1 MQDYIIYTD
10 GCSLGNPGP
19 GGYGAVIIADGKFT
33 ELSGGFR
40 LTTNNRMEIL
50 AAVTALKSV
59 PANSNVVLNSDSKL
73 LTDAIN
79 QRWLPS
85 WEKKGWKKADNK
97 PVLNKDLWLELIPL
111 LKTRKV
117 KFVWVKGHAG
127 IEHNERCDII
137 CKSAAENPGNN
148 IDQFYEDS
156 KEDNNLFTTAP
167 NQPIS
172 KNQTT
177 KDISSRV
184 SLTLSKDKEL
194 LIRLQ
199 QNGQTIE
206 FGKETLLEIYKITK
220 DFDYEN

>member
-19 GGYGAVIIADGKFT
+19 GGFGAIVIAGDEIT

-50 AAVTALKSV
+50 AAIEALKTV
-59 PANSNVVLNSDSKL
+59 PPGSNVVLNSDSKL

-79 QRWLPS
+79 QKWLSS
-85 WEKKGWKKADNK
+85 WEKKGWKKSDNK
-97 PVLNKDLWLELIPL
+97 SVLNKDLWLELIPL

-127 IEHNERCDII
+127 IEHNERCDIL
-137 CKSAAENPGNN
+137 CKSAADNPGNN

-156 KEDNNLFTTAP
+156 KLDVNLFSVAVSEP
-167 NQPIS
+167 KIESAINRRIS
-172 KNQTT
+172 DGINLAVF
-177 KDISSRV
+177 KDQNFR
-184 SLTLSKDKEL
+184 
-194 LIRLQ
+194 IRLTQ
-199 QNGQTIE
+199 KNQTIE